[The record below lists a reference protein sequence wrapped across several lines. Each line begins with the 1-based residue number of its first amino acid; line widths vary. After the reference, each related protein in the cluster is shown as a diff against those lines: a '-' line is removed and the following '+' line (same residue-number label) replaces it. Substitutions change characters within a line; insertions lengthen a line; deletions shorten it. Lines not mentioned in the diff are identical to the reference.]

1 MPGQREG
8 EIWHDVTFD
17 EDASLRKVVNLLRSE
32 EDHEA
37 RPGNQ
42 EELKDETM
50 PDAEGPMDLID
61 PPPSLG
67 KRPSWLMDTL
77 EDAEGHMAPRG
88 TFRESKKPHRYQGYL
103 ATMSTIVQ
111 SEPGYFEEAV
121 KHQVW
126 KDTMHEEYE
135 SILKNDV

>member
-1 MPGQREG
+1 MFVGYSETSKAYRFYVFGQREV
-8 EIWHDVTFD
+8 EICHDVTFD

-42 EELKDETM
+42 EEPKDETM
-50 PDAEGPMDLID
+50 PDAEGPMDPID

-67 KRPSWLMDTL
+67 KRPSWLKDTL

-88 TFRESKKPHRYQGYL
+88 TFRESKKPNRYQGYL
-103 ATMSTIVQ
+103 AAMRTIIQ
-111 SEPGYFEEAV
+111 SEPGSFEEAV
-121 KHQVW
+121 KHQV
-126 KDTMHEEYE
+126 
-135 SILKNDV
+135 